1 MERPMTPRLARPLY
15 RGALIAALPL
25 LLAGCISFGEEPP
38 PYLLSLT
45 PTSVV
50 ADGATASGPS
60 AGAITVLT
68 PEIPQKLSTP
78 RVPVQSTATQIAYVE
93 GAQWVD
99 TPHRLFRRLLSET
112 IAARTGRLVLDEGQ
126 AITDP
131 GTRLVGELI
140 DFDVDASASD
150 VVVTY
155 DATLVTGET
164 ASKRRF
170 QARVPIAAVEPIQ
183 VGTALNAA
191 ANEVAGEVAAWIGG

>member
-1 MERPMTPRLARPLY
+1 MRRKMIRSTLRPLLLA
-15 RGALIAALPL
+15 GLPL
-25 LLAGCISFGEEPP
+25 ALAGCISFGAEPP

-45 PTSVV
+45 PDAALV
-50 ADGATASGPS
+50 DGAAASGPS
-60 AGAITVLT
+60 QGAITVLT

-78 RVPVQSTATQIAYVE
+78 RVPVRANATEIAYVE

-131 GTRLVGELI
+131 GTRLAGDLT
-140 DFDVDASASD
+140 DFDVDATAMQ

-155 DATLVTGET
+155 DATLVQGEN

-170 QARVPIAAVEPIQ
+170 QARAPIAAVEPRT
-183 VGTALNAA
+183 VSVAMNAA
-191 ANEVAGEVAAWIGG
+191 ANEVAGEVAAWLGGR